1 MEIMLSGNFAEDYI
15 TNAENKIKKL
25 SDEYC
30 EKFEKSSLYL
40 EKLGNSELEVN
51 VVCIVLQYAIQYCMT
66 WVWRLI
72 DMAITKT
79 ANVNVRIQE
88 NIKQKAEQILET
100 IGVPRATAI
109 DMFYRQ
115 IILNNGIP
123 FSLTIPKSLPAQDAM
138 DEKTF
143 NALMDKGYEQAV
155 QGDSYPI
162 DDVFEELERGL

>member
-1 MEIMLSGNFAEDYI
+1 
-15 TNAENKIKKL
+15 
-25 SDEYC
+25 
-30 EKFEKSSLYL
+30 
-40 EKLGNSELEVN
+40 
-51 VVCIVLQYAIQYCMT
+51 
-66 WVWRLI
+66 
-72 DMAITKT
+72 MAVTKT

-123 FSLTIPKSLPAQDAM
+123 FSLTIPKSLPAKDEM

-143 NALMDKGYEQAV
+143 NALMTKGYDQAI